1 LELLNVDPNPQVE
14 VDPTEAH
21 IVHPDAIEPP
31 KVTNPQIGKIRVMV
45 ANTGADK
52 ADVHTVVSDII
63 GRQIESLKDL
73 TKAEAHRVIDQLTA
87 DEEG

>member
-1 LELLNVDPNPQVE
+1 
-14 VDPTEAH
+14 
-21 IVHPDAIEPP
+21 
-31 KVTNPQIGKIRVMV
+31 MV

-73 TKAEAHRVIDQLTA
+73 TKVEGSRVIDQLTSDA
-87 DEEG
+87 DE